1 MNATP
6 MNFAFPS
13 TDDLARQLRE
23 DVERICL
30 PCGRMVGTKGHAEAE
45 AYLLG
50 RMTEIG
56 SVPYRGDSIRLPYQS
71 EGQSFVNLIG
81 KIPGRDGAGKAPI
94 LIGAH
99 YDSVIDAPCADD
111 NAAAVAIALAVG
123 RAAAGSKWLDRDLVV
138 AIFDSE
144 EPPYFQ
150 GRSMGSNYFARHQ
163 MQEEGMHAVIVMD
176 LVGHD
181 VPGLPG
187 FGGLVFV
194 TGAESHPEL
203 AGVFDNAPHPK
214 ALKIV
219 PTLNSYVGDMSDHGA
234 FRELGIPY
242 FFLSCGHWEH
252 YHRPTDTPDRLNYR
266 KMAAIS
272 ELNFA
277 FLQGMDMSRL
287 EGARKQESLCETTE
301 LEIRSMRN
309 AFGPFLPVLLEQ
321 AGITGLQTRRGIDRL
336 VGSLRSGLA
345 L

>member
-1 MNATP
+1 MTKNR
-6 MNFAFPS
+6 FQSIFPS
-13 TDDLARQLRE
+13 NEELVRQLQE
-23 DVERICL
+23 DVERICQ
-30 PCGRMVGTKGHAEAE
+30 PCGRMVGTKGHEEAE
-45 AYLLG
+45 AYLLR
-50 RMTEIG
+50 RMEKIG
-56 SVPYRGDSIRLPYQS
+56 CVPYRDESIRLPFTCDG
-71 EGQSFVNLIG
+71 ESFVNLIG
-81 KIPGRDGAGKAPI
+81 KIPGSDRSKAPL

-99 YDSVIDAPCADD
+99 YDSVIAAPCADD
-111 NAAAVAIALAVG
+111 NAAAVAIALAVAKG
-123 RAAAGSKWLDRDLVV
+123 VKENNGFDRDLVV

-150 GRSMGSNYFARHQ
+150 SSSMGSNYFADHQ
-163 MQEEGMHAVIVMD
+163 MLGDGMHGVIVMD

-203 AGVFDNAPHPK
+203 TVVFDHALHPK
-214 ALKIV
+214 SLKVI

-234 FRELGIPY
+234 FRKLGIPY

-252 YHRPTDTPDRLNYR
+252 YHRTTDTPDRLNYR

-272 ELNFA
+272 ELNFG
-277 FLQGMDMSRL
+277 FLQGMDVSRL
-287 EGARKQESLCETTE
+287 EGARKQESQCDTTE

-321 AGITGLQTRRGIDRL
+321 AGITGLQSRRGIDRL
-336 VGSLRSGLA
+336 VRSLKSGLG